1 MYVSRDGII
10 NNLVQIKKELGLILI
25 KIGQLLIK
33 NTIDL
38 IQWEVL

>member
-10 NNLVQIKKELGLILI
+10 NNLVQIKKELGLFLM
-25 KIGQLLIK
+25 KTGQLLIK

-38 IQWEVL
+38 I

>member
-1 MYVSRDGII
+1 
-10 NNLVQIKKELGLILI
+10 VQIKKELGLILM

-38 IQWEVL
+38 IFGEAFQEEIL

>member
-1 MYVSRDGII
+1 
-10 NNLVQIKKELGLILI
+10 VQIKKELGLFLM

-38 IQWEVL
+38 IFGEALQEEIL